1 PGGGDAWA
9 REKGFPFLEAAAAER
24 GASLCPLLGRF
35 EEGRKLLA
43 KSKSIYAELGARDA
57 LAWVCRQ
64 GARLELLAGDVQAA
78 ERELRDSLRIR
89 EEMGATRSSALIRL
103 QLANV
108 ALARGRDAEA
118 EQLLEQAQ
126 AEGAIENIRFQQVW
140 RMMRAKLL
148 AGRRTRPHASPGQP

>member
-1 PGGGDAWA
+1 M
-9 REKGFPFLEAAAAER
+9 
-24 GASLCPLLGRF
+24 
-35 EEGRKLLA
+35 
-43 KSKSIYAELGARDA
+43 
-57 LAWVCRQ
+57 CRQ

-148 AGRRTRPHASPGQP
+148 AGRRTRPHASPGKPSDSSRRPTTSMHMQTR